1 MRNLQHKIAL
11 VTGGAS
17 GIGLGMVR
25 AFLEEHMRVVVA
37 DWNAEHLAAARQQL
51 PADGS
56 VHFLRMDVADRHQWL
71 AAADE
76 VRQVFGKLHVL
87 CNNAGV
93 GGGRAADDPDFAD
106 WDRTLA
112 INLGGVV
119 NGVKVM
125 APLLKSHGE
134 GGHVVNTAS
143 AAALVPL
150 PGDAAYSASKHAV
163 KGYSESL
170 RMALAPYGIGVSCL
184 FPGMTRS
191 ALLPLPADDAEVP
204 PGPEGEYLRNLRAAM
219 RAAMDPLDLGRR
231 VVQGIRENRFH
242 LLTHAEFLA
251 EVQALHRELEA
262 AFPEGQTVP
271 EARAAFER
279 TRRAM
284 AAALLHAGI
293 GDRSTA

>member
-1 MRNLQHKIAL
+1 MLHFRDRVAF

-25 AFLEEHMRVVVA
+25 AFLEEGMRVVVA
-37 DWNAEHLAAARQQL
+37 DWNAEHLSAARGQVAGTG
-51 PADGS
+51 PA
-56 VHFLRMDVADRHQWL
+56 HFIRMDVANRADW
-71 AAADE
+71 AAAAQE
-76 VRQVFGKLHVL
+76 TLGVFGALHVL

-106 WDRTLA
+106 WDRTLS

-125 APLLKSHGE
+125 APLLKAHGE

-143 AAALVPL
+143 AAAIVPL

-170 RMALAPYGIGVSCL
+170 RMALAPHGIGVSCL

-191 ALLPLPADDAEVP
+191 ALLPLPAEDAAVP
-204 PGPEGEYLRNLRAAM
+204 AGPEGQFLRDLWAAM
-219 RAAMDPLDLGRR
+219 RAAMDPLDLGRS

-242 LLTHAEFLA
+242 LLTHAEFLP
-251 EVQALHRELEA
+251 EVSALHRELEA
-262 AFPEGQTVP
+262 AFPVNQAIP
-271 EARAAFER
+271 EARATFEV
-279 TRRAM
+279 TRRGM
-284 AAALLHAGI
+284 AQDLLHRAAK
-293 GDRSTA
+293 D